1 MAKRILTLCLALVI
15 GIAFAMPA
23 AAAVKSI
30 KVGGDLTIRG
40 IYRDNLDFDKTSTAG
55 VSQSWLMSTTRILVG
70 AELTDNVSAVIRLLN
85 ERDWGNPIDSDSYAD
100 GEQITVDL
108 AYIKMKDLFIP
119 GFSATLGRQEILLG
133 NGFVVGNRYGIAG
146 SNATALALRGIELSS
161 RKAFDA
167 WRLDYEVGTAP
178 VTVTLFD
185 AKIEETAIDNSTT
198 QTSNNDIDLW
208 GLNVG
213 YKMDNLA
220 IEGYV
225 LLKDRQ
231 TASAASRTDLL
242 TYGARVD
249 HNVLSVPGLN
259 YNLEGAMQT
268 GDNGASDLNKEGWA
282 GNADINYTFQN
293 PMQTKLGA
301 AWFYASGDTNT
312 EGTWVP
318 LYPDNMGGRIGRL
331 TYALALN
338 DNRSNLLSNISAPK
352 IYASLKPS
360 EKHLL
365 SLAYFPTNTINAVS
379 SGNPDEI
386 GNEFNL
392 GYAYQY
398 TEDVSFGLCVD
409 YGVAGKAIS
418 TVGCE
423 DTALQVIGTVAVSF

>member
-1 MAKRILTLCLALVI
+1 
-15 GIAFAMPA
+15 
-23 AAAVKSI
+23 
-30 KVGGDLTIRG
+30 
-40 IYRDNLDFDKTSTAG
+40 
-55 VSQSWLMSTTRILVG
+55 
-70 AELTDNVSAVIRLLN
+70 
-85 ERDWGNPIDSDSYAD
+85 
-100 GEQITVDL
+100 
-108 AYIKMKDLFIP
+108 
-119 GFSATLGRQEILLG
+119 
-133 NGFVVGNRYGIAG
+133 
-146 SNATALALRGIELSS
+146 
-161 RKAFDA
+161 
-167 WRLDYEVGTAP
+167 
-178 VTVTLFD
+178 
-185 AKIEETAIDNSTT
+185 
-198 QTSNNDIDLW
+198 
-208 GLNVG
+208 
-213 YKMDNLA
+213 
-220 IEGYV
+220 
-225 LLKDRQ
+225 
-231 TASAASRTDLL
+231 
-242 TYGARVD
+242 
-249 HNVLSVPGLN
+249 
-259 YNLEGAMQT
+259 MQT
-268 GDNGASDLNKEGWA
+268 GDNGAPDLNKEGWA